1 LWYARIAK
9 IFNENGE
16 QIITIKNVNKIMNIK
31 QDDSL
36 DRERLLEKLLK
47 THSKLKPA
55 AEECLLS
62 IGEIADNHQLKSF
75 EGLLLIGKIA
85 AEFVRLYQ
93 KNSKTPEAKDKIED
107 MFFTIFNTYLA
118 FDDLEDII
126 GEAEK
131 FAREKQP

>member
-1 LWYARIAK
+1 M
-9 IFNENGE
+9 N
-16 QIITIKNVNKIMNIK
+16 NK
-31 QDDSL
+31 QETSL
-36 DRERLLEKLLK
+36 EREKLLEKLLR

-62 IGEIADNHQLKSF
+62 IGKIADNHQLKSF
-75 EGLLLIGKIA
+75 EGLLLMGKIA

-93 KNSKTPEAKDKIED
+93 GNSKTTEDKDKIED

-126 GEAEK
+126 SEAEK
-131 FAREKQP
+131 FAKEKMN

>member
-1 LWYARIAK
+1 
-9 IFNENGE
+9 
-16 QIITIKNVNKIMNIK
+16 MNIK

-36 DRERLLEKLLK
+36 ERERLLEKLLK
-47 THSKLKPA
+47 THSKLKRA

-93 KNSKTPEAKDKIED
+93 KNSKTPEAKDIIED

-126 GEAEK
+126 GEAEE